1 MVRCRDVV
9 KVSGGGLAGM
19 LGCWAAGLLG
29 WAGEVELTRQ
39 SGGWVKQG
47 QGAVLLCCFA
57 ACIICTI
64 WKCLGGLDP
73 AEIQQEDDPAGRT
86 GRTGR
91 AGRAEMMDGWM
102 NESRKNKW
110 NKSK

>member
-1 MVRCRDVV
+1 MEE
-9 KVSGGGLAGM
+9 GW
-19 LGCWAAGLLG
+19 LGYWAAGLLG
-29 WAGEVELTRQ
+29 WTGEVELTTK
-39 SGGWVKQG
+39 WWLG
-47 QGAVLLCCFA
+47 QARSRRCAAMLLLCCFA

-102 NESRKNKW
+102 DESRKNKW
-110 NKSK
+110 NKFK